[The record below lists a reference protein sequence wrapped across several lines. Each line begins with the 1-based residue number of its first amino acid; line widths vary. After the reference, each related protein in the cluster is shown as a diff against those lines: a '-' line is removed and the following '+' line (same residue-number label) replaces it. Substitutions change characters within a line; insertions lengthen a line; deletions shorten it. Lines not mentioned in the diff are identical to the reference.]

1 MYHHAVW
8 TEPPPGGRAAASI
21 TPIGVHTILFPIT
34 SPPKSLAHV
43 SRPVRMPSN
52 LDTDPIKMICNE
64 DDPLIRTLDMH
75 IEY

>member
-52 LDTDPIKMICNE
+52 LDTDRPMVLPSNQDA
-64 DDPLIRTLDMH
+64 DDPMQ
-75 IEY
+75 